1 MSSGS
6 TGSRGKSKSKSK
18 GEKIERR
25 QELQTPRA
33 FILRLRAALF
43 ADDSS
48 ERDVLQLVLPFA
60 KFAALDATVTF
71 AANGKIG
78 KTLRAELFALKQG
91 NMEELLEIDGADG
104 WDEFDQEQELREE
117 AGRMLIARDSAG
129 TLLGYAHFAF
139 SMQGEL
145 YQKMAGH
152 PCLWMY
158 SLQVA
163 PEVQRSGLGRHLVTM
178 CELIANKTNMAF
190 VMLPVT
196 YGNVGAEQFVTTK
209 LRGYQVDDMAY
220 CGLTLDEE
228 DDEGVQVYAKC
239 VNRAIMESKAAEA
252 EVQAFA
258 REIAAKLGVQ
268 DGTALSDAVAAAVVA
283 ESVAP
288 PASPAAGGAASGK
301 PAATTT
307 SPTSVLGAVAEA
319 EE

>member
-6 TGSRGKSKSKSK
+6 TGSRGKTTSKSK

-25 QELQTPRA
+25 TELQTPRA
-33 FILRLRAALF
+33 FILRLRKALF

-91 NMEELLEIDGADG
+91 NMEELLDIDGADG
-104 WDEFDQEQELREE
+104 WDEWDQEQELREE

-190 VMLPVT
+190 VMFPVT

-209 LRGYQVDDMAY
+209 LRGYEADDMAY
-220 CGLTLDEE
+220 CGLTPDEE

-239 VNRAIMESKAAEA
+239 VNRGIMESKAAEA

-268 DGTALSDAVAAAVVA
+268 DAVLDATVAAVVA
-283 ESVAP
+283 EGVAP
-288 PASPAAGGAASGK
+288 PASPAAAGGAASAK
-301 PAATTT
+301 PADAA
-307 SPTSVLGAVAEA
+307 SPTSVLADVAEA